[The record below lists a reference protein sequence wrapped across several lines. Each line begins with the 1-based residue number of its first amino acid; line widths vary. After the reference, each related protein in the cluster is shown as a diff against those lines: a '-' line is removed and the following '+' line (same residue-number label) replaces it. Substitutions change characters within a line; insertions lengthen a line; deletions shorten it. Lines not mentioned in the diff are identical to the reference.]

1 MTKRKPKIMI
11 WDLENSHI
19 VANTW
24 GLWQQNI
31 NTGDIMHDWFL
42 LCGAWKFLG
51 EKKVYTAVPTK
62 KELLAKNDKRI
73 VKEIAAAVESADML
87 VAHNGDSF
95 DLKKLKTRVLKHNLK
110 PISFIKTVDTLKVA
124 RKEFKITSNKL
135 DYIAEFLGLGNKL
148 VNPPRLWNNVESGS
162 MKHLKLMVE
171 YNKVDVTLLEDVY
184 LRLRP
189 HMSNHPDINI
199 FAERGKES
207 REVAFESCKACK
219 SINTQKYGI
228 RYAATKKYQKFLCKA
243 CGHVFS
249 NGKSI

>member
-1 MTKRKPKIMI
+1 
-11 WDLENSHI
+11 
-19 VANTW
+19 
-24 GLWQQNI
+24 
-31 NTGDIMHDWFL
+31 
-42 LCGAWKFLG
+42 
-51 EKKVYTAVPTK
+51 
-62 KELLAKNDKRI
+62 
-73 VKEIAAAVESADML
+73 
-87 VAHNGDSF
+87 
-95 DLKKLKTRVLKHNLK
+95 
-110 PISFIKTVDTLKVA
+110 
-124 RKEFKITSNKL
+124 
-135 DYIAEFLGLGNKL
+135 
-148 VNPPRLWNNVESGS
+148 
-162 MKHLKLMVE
+162 MVE